1 MEMKNKNI
9 FIIAI
14 AVLLTFTFIVS
25 TSALIM
31 SGISEEPVK
40 VSVIL
45 DDSSSVRWTS
55 FISGLEQAAK
65 DTGIKVKVVNTTRN
79 LSLSQQNLLINQ
91 ELNNGADGII
101 LQLNSSR
108 GTENMISNISRK
120 AVLLLVDTSGD
131 MDVDV
136 EGRSAC
142 IQVNNVELGRA
153 LANEVSIAYGKELKG
168 KKIGIVAGNLRQNS
182 NSERLQGFTENIKA
196 SGATTAWIDS
206 NINYVSDK
214 IGQRQQDNPADILV
228 ALDNSGLEAACEYA
242 LRQSG
247 PPTIF
252 GEGTSIKVVSYL
264 DDGLITSMVVPNE
277 YYMGYQSITAVSS
290 RLDNKLTPMEDEII
304 AFRVVNRD
312 NLFDENNQRMLFPVV
327 Q

>member
-1 MEMKNKNI
+1 M

-25 TSALIM
+25 TSALVM
-31 SGISEEPVK
+31 SGISEDPVQ

-65 DTGIKVKVVNTTRN
+65 DTGIKVKVVNTTKN

-91 ELNNGADGII
+91 ELNSGADGII
-101 LQLNSSR
+101 LQLTSSR
-108 GTENMISNISRK
+108 GTENMISSISRK

-153 LANEVSIAYGKELKG
+153 LANEVSIAYGKDLKG
-168 KKIGIVAGNLRQNS
+168 KKVGVVAGNLRQNS
-182 NSERLQGFTENIKA
+182 NSERLEGFTENLKA
-196 SGATTAWIDS
+196 SGATTAWVDS
-206 NINYVSDK
+206 NVNYVSDK
-214 IGQRQQDNPADILV
+214 IGQRQQDNPADIIV

-242 LRQSG
+242 LRQSE

-277 YYMGYQSITAVSS
+277 YYMGYQSITAVSN
-290 RLDNKLTPMEDEII
+290 RLDNRLTPMEDETI

-312 NLFDENNQRMLFPVV
+312 NLFDENNQRLLFPVV

>member
-1 MEMKNKNI
+1 MKNKNM

-25 TSALIM
+25 TSALVM
-31 SGISEEPVK
+31 SGISEDPVQ

-65 DTGIKVKVVNTTRN
+65 DTGIKVKVVNTTKN

-91 ELNNGADGII
+91 ELNSGADGII
-101 LQLNSSR
+101 LQLTSSR
-108 GTENMISNISRK
+108 GTENMISSISRK

-153 LANEVSIAYGKELKG
+153 LANEVSIAYGKDHKG
-168 KKIGIVAGNLRQNS
+168 KKVGILAGNLRQNS
-182 NSERLQGFTENIKA
+182 NSERLEGFTEKLKA
-196 SGATTAWIDS
+196 SGATTAWVDS
-206 NINYVSDK
+206 NVNYVSDK
-214 IGQRQQDNPADILV
+214 IGQRQQDNPADIIV

-242 LRQSG
+242 LRQSE

-277 YYMGYQSITAVSS
+277 YYMGYQSITAVSN
-290 RLDNKLTPMEDEII
+290 RLDNRLTPMEDETI

-312 NLFDENNQRMLFPVV
+312 NLFDENNQRLLFPVV

>member
-1 MEMKNKNI
+1 MKNKNM

-25 TSALIM
+25 TSALVM
-31 SGISEEPVK
+31 SGISEDPVQ

-65 DTGIKVKVVNTTRN
+65 DTGIKVKVVNTTKN

-91 ELNNGADGII
+91 ELNSGADGII
-101 LQLNSSR
+101 LQLTSSR
-108 GTENMISNISRK
+108 GTENMISSISRK

-153 LANEVSIAYGKELKG
+153 LANEVSIAYGKDLKG
-168 KKIGIVAGNLRQNS
+168 KKVGVVAGNLRQNS
-182 NSERLQGFTENIKA
+182 NSERLEGFTENLKA
-196 SGATTAWIDS
+196 SGATTAWVDS
-206 NINYVSDK
+206 NVNYVSDK
-214 IGQRQQDNPADILV
+214 IGQRQQDNPADIIV

-242 LRQSG
+242 LRQSE

-277 YYMGYQSITAVSS
+277 YYMGYQSITAVSN
-290 RLDNKLTPMEDEII
+290 RLDNRLTPMEDETI

-312 NLFDENNQRMLFPVV
+312 NLFDENNQRLLFPVV